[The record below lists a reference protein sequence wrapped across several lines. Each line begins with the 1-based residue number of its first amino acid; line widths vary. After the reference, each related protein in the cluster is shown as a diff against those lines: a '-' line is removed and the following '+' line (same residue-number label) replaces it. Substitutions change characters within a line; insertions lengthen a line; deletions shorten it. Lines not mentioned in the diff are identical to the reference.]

1 MTFSLI
7 VVSHHVQDKRC
18 TTDTTYLNSFEDK
31 RHTTLSRISLF
42 LLAMYLKLLLSLL
55 VLSVQAQRP
64 GTIEDNA
71 TPKVP
76 MEVCEAGENCR
87 KGNLDALSK
96 LLATI

>member
-1 MTFSLI
+1 
-7 VVSHHVQDKRC
+7 
-18 TTDTTYLNSFEDK
+18 
-31 RHTTLSRISLF
+31 
-42 LLAMYLKLLLSLL
+42 MYLKLLLSLL

-76 MEVCEAGENCR
+76 MEVCEVGENCR
-87 KGNLDALSK
+87 KGNLDALGK

>member
-1 MTFSLI
+1 
-7 VVSHHVQDKRC
+7 
-18 TTDTTYLNSFEDK
+18 
-31 RHTTLSRISLF
+31 
-42 LLAMYLKLLLSLL
+42 MYLKLLLSLL

-87 KGNLDALSK
+87 KGNLIDAFGK

>member
-7 VVSHHVQDKRC
+7 VVSHHVQDKRY
-18 TTDTTYLNSFEDK
+18 TTDETSYLNSFDDK

-87 KGNLDALSK
+87 KGNKDPFSH
-96 LLATI
+96 LAT